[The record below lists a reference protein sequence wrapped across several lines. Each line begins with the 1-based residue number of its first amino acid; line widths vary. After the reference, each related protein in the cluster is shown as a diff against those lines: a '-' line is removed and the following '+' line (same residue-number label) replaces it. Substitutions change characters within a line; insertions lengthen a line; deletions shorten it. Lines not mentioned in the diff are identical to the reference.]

1 MVSFVWSYGIAFLSG
16 WAFSLLHIPLAW
28 ILGPVT
34 GLFLYKAFLNGRT
47 SQSYQARNVAFL
59 LLGVQIGLTFTQ
71 ETFTIV
77 GPYFLPYTGLSMVM
91 IVISLGLA
99 YIIARHTTIDETT
112 SLIGAA
118 PGGLSAMIAVSESL
132 KANTVLVTIFHTIRL
147 LAVLFIVPFIA
158 SRWFSQ
164 PSQAYVDEASANGP
178 VWTLLLYVGLF
189 LVSYRLRN
197 IVPASLVI
205 LPMLCIGGLQANG
218 VLVFELPG
226 MFFIAS
232 QVVIG
237 VHLGHSVSIS
247 DLKKAG
253 RFCGYY
259 FLLAV
264 IIIGVGIFSGMVLS
278 HWTGM
283 DRVTAM
289 LALAPG
295 GLIEMAITAQETGGQ
310 PSVVSSL
317 QTIRLLTIVLLLP
330 LLFRWGLPKLK

>member
-1 MVSFVWSYGIAFLSG
+1 MLSYVWSYGIALLSG
-16 WAFSLLHIPLAW
+16 WAFSLIHIPLAW

-34 GLFLYKAFLNGRT
+34 GLFLYKALLRGRT

-59 LLGVQIGLTFTQ
+59 LLGVQIGLTFTV
-71 ETFTIV
+71 ETFSLV
-77 GPYFLPYTGLSMVM
+77 GPYFIPYTGLSMVM
-91 IVISLGLA
+91 IIVSLGLA
-99 YIIARHTTIDETT
+99 YGIARHTSIDETT

-147 LAVLFIVPFIA
+147 LAVLFIVPFIV
-158 SRWFSQ
+158 SRWFSVPAQ
-164 PSQAYVDEASANGP
+164 TYVDEASVNGP
-178 VWTLLLYVGLF
+178 VWTLFLYVVLF
-189 LVSYRLRN
+189 WISYRLRN
-197 IVPASLVI
+197 VVPAALVI
-205 LPMLCIGGLQANG
+205 LPMLIIGGLQANG
-218 VLVFELPG
+218 VAIFELPAL
-226 MFFIAS
+226 FFIAS

-253 RFCGYY
+253 KFCGYY

-264 IIIGVGIFSGMVLS
+264 IIISVGIVSGMALS

-330 LLFRWGLPKLK
+330 LLFKWGLPKLR